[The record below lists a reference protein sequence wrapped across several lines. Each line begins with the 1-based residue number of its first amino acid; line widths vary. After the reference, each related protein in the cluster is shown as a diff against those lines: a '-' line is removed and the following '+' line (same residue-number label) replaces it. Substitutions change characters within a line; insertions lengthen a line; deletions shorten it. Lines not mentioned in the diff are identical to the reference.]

1 MNNRKRFNDLLAE
14 LSGLYSDF
22 EIVDGL
28 IYFIEDKER
37 HLEGQIK
44 IIPTDC
50 CNFKLRVY
58 INKMRQTIYSKMIDP
73 DALSD
78 PQEQT
83 KVIEILSKVD
93 LLLNGESSME
103 M

>member
-28 IYFIEDKER
+28 IYFIEGEDR
-37 HLEGQIK
+37 QLEGQIK

-58 INKMRQTIYSKMIDP
+58 ISKMRQTIYSKMIDP

-78 PQEQT
+78 PEEQS
-83 KVIEILSKVD
+83 KVLEILSKVD